1 MHYED
6 PDGELVAVM
15 KLNVERWTLNA
26 RHLGYSLADWG
37 VISTSHEMVRKH
49 MQVKVKKYVHV

>member
-15 KLNVERWTLNA
+15 KLSVERWI
-26 RHLGYSLADWG
+26 ADWG